1 MFDPHPIDAPP
12 VRAMRSL
19 VCLLCLLLGGFADT
33 GVARDLHGRVYL
45 DIDRDG
51 QRDRGE
57 PGVPDVQLSNGRGFA
72 RTDAK
77 GRYRIELR
85 DGDTLFLVKPSAYA
99 LPIGAD
105 GLPVFWQHERQKAS
119 AQLRYGGRA
128 RSRATGEFA
137 LWMRDEGDPVEAP
150 RSLLVFGDP
159 QPKNANEVGHFDADI
174 VMPIVG
180 RHAAAFGLSL
190 GDIVDDDLA
199 LYPAMKQSM
208 RRLRTPW
215 LHVPGN
221 HDVDYDAA
229 GDEDSLET
237 YRAAFGPD
245 NWAWEEPGLA
255 VVGLDNVIYLPGQKP
270 AYTGGLR
277 EEQFV
282 WLQRYLDGLADDTL
296 VVLAMHIHLF
306 DAEPGVHDFRRADR
320 ARLFAMLERF
330 PHRLLLT
337 AHEHT
342 QRQVWYGPED
352 GWHGSGLLHEYNV
365 GATCGGYWSG
375 FVDDSGLPD
384 ATMSDGTPNGYAT
397 LDWFD
402 DGRYALRWHVARDA
416 DDAPMR
422 LHAPKVLRRG
432 AWPGAG
438 LYANVFM
445 ADAESRVELRIDGGA
460 WQPMQRLVDKD
471 PWVRGQNLADD
482 AATSLRGFN
491 RMPEAEDS
499 THLWWL
505 ALPTDLDPGEH
516 VVEVRAQDRWRGWLQ
531 ASTRY
536 TLVDGP

>member
-1 MFDPHPIDAPP
+1 MQTVPGRRRPALWRHA
-12 VRAMRSL
+12 V
-19 VCLLCLLLGGFADT
+19 LLCLLLGGFAST
-33 GVARDLHGRVYL
+33 GAARELRGRVYL
-45 DIDRDG
+45 DADRDG
-51 QRDRGE
+51 RRDASE
-57 PGVPDVQLSNGRGFA
+57 PGVAHVKLSNGRAFV

-85 DGDTLFLVKPSAYA
+85 EGDTLFVVKPAAYA

-105 GLPVFWQHERQKAS
+105 GLPVFWQHERRQAS
-119 AQLRYGGRA
+119 TELHYRGRA
-128 RSRATGEFA
+128 RSRASGEFA
-137 LWMRDEGDPVEAP
+137 LWALADDAASKAA

-159 QPKNANEVGHFDADI
+159 QPKTAAEVDYFEADI
-174 VMPIVG
+174 VAPIIG
-180 RHAAAFGLSL
+180 RHAAAAGISL

-199 LYPAMKQSM
+199 LYPAMKQAM

-221 HDVDYDAA
+221 HDVDYDVAK
-229 GDEDSLET
+229 DEDSLES

-245 NWAWEEPGLA
+245 NWAWEAPGLA
-255 VVGLDNVIYLPGQKP
+255 LIGLDNVIYLPGQKP

-277 EEQFV
+277 DEQFA
-282 WLQRYLDGLADDTL
+282 WLQAYLDGLSSDTL

-352 GWHGSGLLHEYNV
+352 GWNGAGLLHEYNV

-375 FVDDSGLPD
+375 IVDASGIPD
-384 ATMSDGTPNGYAT
+384 ASMSDGTPNGYAT
-397 LDWFD
+397 LDWS
-402 DGRYALRWHVARDA
+402 DGGGYSLRWHVARDPA
-416 DDAPMR
+416 DAPMR
-422 LHAPKVLRRG
+422 LHVPKVLRHG

-438 LYANVFM
+438 IYANVYM
-445 ADAESRVELRIDGGA
+445 GDADSRVEMRIDQGA
-460 WQPMQRLVDKD
+460 WQPMKRVAERD

-482 AATSLRGFN
+482 AADALRGLN
-491 RMPEAEDS
+491 RMPEAEIA
-499 THLWWL
+499 THLWWR
-505 ALPTDLDPGEH
+505 ALPTDLAPGAHE
-516 VVEVRAQDRWRGWLQ
+516 VEVRVMDRWRGWLQ
-531 ASTRY
+531 ARTRY